1 MKALIRFVTAPR
13 RFLVGIM
20 GESNWGQLSPLEQAI
35 VGAGAAVPLVGP
47 IAVTVILLVGRA
59 VQSRRAT
66 AVLLVLAL
74 MAGLTLGFGA
84 MAIIVSRALIGARR
98 TDGSSRRK

>member
-20 GESNWGQLSPLEQAI
+20 GESNWEQLPPFEQAI

-47 IAVTVILLVGRA
+47 IAVAVILLAGLA
-59 VQSRRAT
+59 IQSRRAT

-74 MAGLTLGFGA
+74 IAGLILGFGA
-84 MAIIVSRALIGARR
+84 IAIVVSRALINARR
-98 TDGSSRRK
+98 RDRTSRQK